1 LEIPI
6 SAEVRAEI
14 RSGRTRPERK
24 LAVCS
29 GGIPLSTEDR
39 AELLA
44 VLAADADA
52 AIAERARG
60 VLLTVPPESFLA
72 ALARPDA
79 DLHLFKYCAEHV
91 GEKPGIAD
99 ALAKN
104 SACPAPVVTRA
115 ARHLTSAGIQALLD
129 NMERLSAD
137 ERLVAALAQSQ
148 AASPE
153 QQALLAEIHKNEPI
167 PAKDLEEAAKEAEP
181 DPVKRETLLKQVSN
195 MNVVQRLTLALKGN
209 REARMI
215 LIKDP
220 NKLVQRCVL
229 QSPRLTDMEVEAFA
243 KMTNLSEEVFRV
255 ISLTRKFIKSYVI
268 MKNLV
273 NNPKTPLDIS
283 LHLLPRLNA
292 VDLKM
297 LTTNKNIPDT
307 LRSIAVKTQRQRTI
321 SNLKA

>member
-1 LEIPI
+1 M
-6 SAEVRAEI
+6 RAEI
-14 RSGRTRPERK
+14 RSGHARPERK

-29 GGIPLSTEDR
+29 GGISLSPEDR

-52 AIAERARG
+52 AIAERARS
-60 VLLTVPPESFLA
+60 VLVTLPQESFLT
-72 ALARPDA
+72 ALGRPDA
-79 DLHLFKYCAEHV
+79 DVHLFRYSAEQIAD
-91 GEKPGIAD
+91 KPGVAD
-99 ALAKN
+99 TLAKN
-104 SACPAPVVTRA
+104 EACPAALVTRV
-115 ARHLTSAGIQALLD
+115 ARHLTAPGIQTLLD
-129 NMERLSAD
+129 NMERLSSD
-137 ERLVAALAQSQ
+137 EHLAVALVQSQ
-148 AASPE
+148 GATAE

-167 PAKDLEEAAKEAEP
+167 PAKDLEDAAKEAEP
-181 DPVKRETLLKQVSN
+181 DPVKRETLLKQVAH

-229 QSPRLTDMEVEAFA
+229 QSPRLTDMEVESFA

-283 LHLLPRLNA
+283 LHLIPRLNA
-292 VDLKM
+292 NDLKL

-307 LRSIAVKTQRQRTI
+307 LRSVAVKMQRQRTI
-321 SNLKA
+321 SNLK

>member
-1 LEIPI
+1 M
-6 SAEVRAEI
+6 
-14 RSGRTRPERK
+14 
-24 LAVCS
+24 CS
-29 GGIPLSTEDR
+29 GGISLSPEDR

-52 AIAERARG
+52 AIAERARS
-60 VLLTVPPESFLA
+60 VLVTLPQESFLT
-72 ALARPDA
+72 ALGRPDA
-79 DLHLFKYCAEHV
+79 DVHLFRYSAEQIAD
-91 GEKPGIAD
+91 KPGVAD

-104 SACPAPVVTRA
+104 ESCPVALVTRV
-115 ARHLTSAGIQALLD
+115 ARHLTAPGIQALLD
-129 NMERLSAD
+129 NMERLSSD
-137 ERLVAALAQSQ
+137 EHLATALVQSQ
-148 AASPE
+148 GATAE
-153 QQALLAEIHKNEPI
+153 QQALLSEIHKNEPI
-167 PAKDLEEAAKEAEP
+167 PAKDLEDAAKDAEP
-181 DPVKRETLLKQVSN
+181 DPVKRETLLKQVAH

-255 ISLTRKFIKSYVI
+255 ISLTRKFMKSYVI

-292 VDLKM
+292 NDLKM

-321 SNLKA
+321 ANLK

>member
-1 LEIPI
+1 LH
-6 SAEVRAEI
+6 A
-14 RSGRTRPERK
+14 RPERK

-29 GGIPLSTEDR
+29 GGISLSPEDR

-52 AIAERARG
+52 GIAERAQS
-60 VLLTVPPESFLA
+60 VLVTLPPESFLA
-72 ALARPDA
+72 ALGRSDA
-79 DLHLFKYCAEHV
+79 DPHLFKYCTDQI
-91 GEKPGIAD
+91 GEKPGVAD

-104 SACPAPVVTRA
+104 EACPAALVTRV
-115 ARHLTSAGIQALLD
+115 ARHLTAAGIQALLD
-129 NMERLSAD
+129 NMERLSSD
-137 ERLVAALAQSQ
+137 EHLATALVQSQ
-148 AASPE
+148 SATAE

-167 PAKDLEEAAKEAEP
+167 PAKDLEDAAKEAEP
-181 DPVKRETLLKQVSN
+181 DPVKRETLLKQVAH

-268 MKNLV
+268 MRNLV

-283 LHLLPRLNA
+283 LHLIPRLNA
-292 VDLKM
+292 NDLKL

-307 LRSIAVKTQRQRTI
+307 LRSIAVKMQRQRTI
-321 SNLKA
+321 ANLK

>member
-1 LEIPI
+1 
-6 SAEVRAEI
+6 VRAEI
-14 RSGRTRPERK
+14 RSGHARPERK

-29 GGIPLSTEDR
+29 GGISLSPEDR

-52 AIAERARG
+52 AIAERAKS
-60 VLLTVPPESFLA
+60 VLVTLPPESFLV
-72 ALARPDA
+72 ALGRPDA
-79 DLHLFKYCAEHV
+79 DAHLFKYSADQI
-91 GEKPGIAD
+91 GEKPGVAD
-99 ALAKN
+99 GLAKN
-104 SACPAPVVTRA
+104 EACPAALVTRV
-115 ARHLTSAGIQALLD
+115 ARHLTAAGIQALLD
-129 NMERLSAD
+129 NMERLSSD
-137 ERLVAALAQSQ
+137 EHLATALAQSQ
-148 AASPE
+148 GATAE

-167 PAKDLEEAAKEAEP
+167 PVKVLEDAAKDAEP
-181 DPVKRETLLKQVSN
+181 DPVKRETLLKQVAH

-229 QSPRLTDMEVEAFA
+229 QSPRLTDMEVESFA

-283 LHLLPRLNA
+283 LHLITRLNA
-292 VDLKM
+292 NDLKL

-307 LRSIAVKTQRQRTI
+307 LRSVAVKMQRQRTI
-321 SNLKA
+321 SSLK

>member
-1 LEIPI
+1 
-6 SAEVRAEI
+6 VRAEI
-14 RSGRTRPERK
+14 RSGHARPERK
-24 LAVCS
+24 FAVCS
-29 GGIPLSTEDR
+29 GGISLSPEDR

-52 AIAERARG
+52 AIAERAKS
-60 VLLTVPPESFLA
+60 VLVTLPPESFLT
-72 ALARPDA
+72 ALGRSDA
-79 DLHLFKYCAEHV
+79 DPHLFKYCAEQT
-91 GEKPGIAD
+91 GEKPGVAD

-104 SACPAPVVTRA
+104 EACPARLVTRV
-115 ARHLTSAGIQALLD
+115 ARHLTAAGIQALLD
-129 NMERLSAD
+129 NMERLSSD
-137 ERLVAALAQSQ
+137 EHLATALVQSQ
-148 AASPE
+148 GATAE

-167 PAKDLEEAAKEAEP
+167 PAKDLEEAAKDAEP
-181 DPVKRETLLKQVSN
+181 DPVKRETLLKQVAN

-229 QSPRLTDMEVEAFA
+229 QSPRLTDMEVESFA

-292 VDLKM
+292 NDLKL

-307 LRSIAVKTQRQRTI
+307 LRSIAVKTQRQRTV
-321 SNLKA
+321 SNLK

>member
-1 LEIPI
+1 M
-6 SAEVRAEI
+6 RAEI
-14 RSGRTRPERK
+14 RSGHARPERK

-29 GGIPLSTEDR
+29 GGISLSPEDR

-44 VLAADADA
+44 VLAADADEG
-52 AIAERARG
+52 IAERARS
-60 VLLTVPPESFLA
+60 VLVTLPLESFLA
-72 ALARPDA
+72 ALGRPDA
-79 DLHLFKYCAEHV
+79 DAHLFKYCADQI
-91 GEKPGIAD
+91 GEKPGVAD

-104 SACPAPVVTRA
+104 EACPAALVTRV
-115 ARHLTSAGIQALLD
+115 ARHLTAIGIQALLD

-137 ERLVAALAQSQ
+137 EHLAMALAQSQ
-148 AASPE
+148 GATAE
-153 QQALLAEIHKNEPI
+153 QQSLLAEIHKNEPI
-167 PAKDLEEAAKEAEP
+167 SAKELEDAAKDAEP
-181 DPVKRETLLKQVSN
+181 DPVKRETLLKQVAH

-292 VDLKM
+292 NDLKL

-321 SNLKA
+321 SALK

>member
-1 LEIPI
+1 
-6 SAEVRAEI
+6 VRAEI
-14 RSGRTRPERK
+14 RSGHARPERK

-29 GGIPLSTEDR
+29 GGISLSPEDR

-44 VLAADADA
+44 VLAADADD
-52 AIAERARG
+52 AIAERARS
-60 VLLTVPPESFLA
+60 VLVTLPQESFLT
-72 ALARPDA
+72 ALGRPDA
-79 DLHLFKYCAEHV
+79 DVHLFRYSAEQIAD
-91 GEKPGIAD
+91 KPGVAD

-104 SACPAPVVTRA
+104 ESCPAALVTRV
-115 ARHLTSAGIQALLD
+115 ARHLTAPGIQALLD
-129 NMERLSAD
+129 NMERLSSD
-137 ERLVAALAQSQ
+137 EHLATALVQSQ
-148 AASPE
+148 GATAE
-153 QQALLAEIHKNEPI
+153 QQALLSEIHKNEPI
-167 PAKDLEEAAKEAEP
+167 PAKDLEDAAKDAEP
-181 DPVKRETLLKQVSN
+181 DPVKRETLLKQVAH

-229 QSPRLTDMEVEAFA
+229 QSPRLTDMEVESFA

-255 ISLTRKFIKSYVI
+255 ISLTRKFMKSYVI

-283 LHLLPRLNA
+283 LHLIPRLNA
-292 VDLKM
+292 NDLKL

-307 LRSIAVKTQRQRTI
+307 LRSVAVKMQRQRTI
-321 SNLKA
+321 STLK

>member
-1 LEIPI
+1 
-6 SAEVRAEI
+6 VRAEI
-14 RSGRTRPERK
+14 RSGHARPERK

-29 GGIPLSTEDR
+29 GGISLSPEDR

-44 VLAADADA
+44 VLAADADE
-52 AIAERARG
+52 AIAERARN
-60 VLLTVPPESFLA
+60 VLVTLPQESFLT
-72 ALARPDA
+72 ALGRPDA
-79 DLHLFKYCAEHV
+79 DAHLFRYSVEQIAD
-91 GEKPGIAD
+91 KPGVAD

-104 SACPAPVVTRA
+104 EACPAALVTRV
-115 ARHLTSAGIQALLD
+115 ARHLTAPGIQALLD

-137 ERLVAALAQSQ
+137 EHLATALVQSQ
-148 AASPE
+148 GATAE

-167 PAKDLEEAAKEAEP
+167 PAKDLEDAAKDAEP
-181 DPVKRETLLKQVSN
+181 DPVKRETLLKQVAH

-229 QSPRLTDMEVEAFA
+229 QSPRLTDMEVESFA

-255 ISLTRKFIKSYVI
+255 ISLTRKFMKSYVI

-283 LHLLPRLNA
+283 LHLIPRLNA
-292 VDLKM
+292 NDLKL

-307 LRSIAVKTQRQRTI
+307 LRSVAVKMQRQRTI
-321 SNLKA
+321 STLK

>member
-1 LEIPI
+1 MRMRTFSDI
-6 SAEVRAEI
+6 ART
-14 RSGRTRPERK
+14 RSG
-24 LAVCS
+24 
-29 GGIPLSTEDR
+29 D
-39 AELLA
+39 
-44 VLAADADA
+44 
-52 AIAERARG
+52 
-60 VLLTVPPESFLA
+60 
-72 ALARPDA
+72 
-79 DLHLFKYCAEHV
+79 
-91 GEKPGIAD
+91 KPGVAD

-104 SACPAPVVTRA
+104 EACPAALVTRV
-115 ARHLTSAGIQALLD
+115 ARHLTAAWNPSSSRQYGTAQLGRASGG
-129 NMERLSAD
+129 RLWCNHRRAT
-137 ERLVAALAQSQ
+137 A
-148 AASPE
+148 E

-167 PAKDLEEAAKEAEP
+167 PAKDLEDAAKEAEP
-181 DPVKRETLLKQVSN
+181 DPVKRETLLKQVAH

-229 QSPRLTDMEVEAFA
+229 QSPRLTDMEVESFA

-283 LHLLPRLNA
+283 LHLITRLNA
-292 VDLKM
+292 NDLKL

-307 LRSIAVKTQRQRTI
+307 LRSVAVENAAPANDLDPEIGMMRRRLPGAI
-321 SNLKA
+321 S

>member
-1 LEIPI
+1 M
-6 SAEVRAEI
+6 
-14 RSGRTRPERK
+14 
-24 LAVCS
+24 CS
-29 GGIPLSTEDR
+29 GGVSLAPEDR

-60 VLLTVPPESFLA
+60 ALLTVPHESFLL

-79 DLHLFKYCAEHV
+79 DKHLFKYCSEHIA
-91 GEKPGIAD
+91 EKPGIAD
-99 ALAKN
+99 AMAKN
-104 SACPAPVVTRA
+104 EACPAPIVTRV
-115 ARHLTSAGIQALLD
+115 ARHLTAAGIQALLD
-129 NMERLSAD
+129 NMERLSSDPHLA
-137 ERLVAALAQSQ
+137 EALVQSQ
-148 AASPE
+148 AASVE
-153 QQALLAEIHKNEPI
+153 QQSLLAEIHKNETLPLQV
-167 PAKDLEEAAKEAEP
+167 LEEAAKEAEP
-181 DPVKRETLLKQVSN
+181 DPVKRETLLKQVAH

-229 QSPRLTDMEVEAFA
+229 QSPRLTDMEVESFA
-243 KMTNLSEEVFRV
+243 KMTNLSDEVFRV
-255 ISLTRKFIKSYVI
+255 ISLTRKFMKSYVI
-268 MKNLV
+268 ARNLV

-292 VDLKM
+292 TDLKL

-307 LRSIAVKTQRQRTI
+307 LRSVALKTHRARTV
-321 SNLKA
+321 SALK

>member
-1 LEIPI
+1 
-6 SAEVRAEI
+6 VRAEI
-14 RSGRTRPERK
+14 RSGHARPERK

-29 GGIPLSTEDR
+29 GGISLSPEDR

-52 AIAERARG
+52 SIAERARS
-60 VLLTVPPESFLA
+60 VLITLPKESFLT
-72 ALARPDA
+72 ALGRPDA
-79 DLHLFKYCAEHV
+79 DAHLFKYCAEQI

-99 ALAKN
+99 ALARN
-104 SACPAPVVTRA
+104 EACPAALVTSV
-115 ARHLTSAGIQALLD
+115 ARHLTASGIQALLD
-129 NMERLSAD
+129 NMERLSSDDHLAT
-137 ERLVAALAQSQ
+137 ALAQSQ
-148 AASPE
+148 GATAE

-167 PAKDLEEAAKEAEP
+167 SEKDLEDAAKQAEP
-181 DPVKRETLLKQVSN
+181 DPVKRETLLKQVAH

-243 KMTNLSEEVFRV
+243 KMTNLSDEVFRV
-255 ISLTRKFIKSYVI
+255 ISLTRKFMKSYVI

-292 VDLKM
+292 NDLKL
-297 LTTNKNIPDT
+297 LTANKNIPDT
-307 LRSIAVKTQRQRTI
+307 LRSIAVKMQRQRTI
-321 SNLKA
+321 SALKS

>member
-1 LEIPI
+1 
-6 SAEVRAEI
+6 
-14 RSGRTRPERK
+14 
-24 LAVCS
+24 VCA
-29 GGIPLSTEDR
+29 GGISLSPEDR

-44 VLAADADA
+44 VLAADADG
-52 AIAERARG
+52 AIAERALS
-60 VLLTVPPESFLA
+60 VLVTLLPETFLA
-72 ALARPDA
+72 ALGRPDSDA
-79 DLHLFKYCAEHV
+79 QLFKYCADQI
-91 GEKPGIAD
+91 GDKPGIAD

-104 SACPAPVVTRA
+104 EACPGALVTRV
-115 ARHLTSAGIQALLD
+115 ARHLTATGIQALLD
-129 NMERLSAD
+129 NMERLSSDDHLAMA
-137 ERLVAALAQSQ
+137 LVQSQ
-148 AASPE
+148 AATAE
-153 QQALLAEIHKNEPI
+153 QQALLAEIHKNDPI
-167 PAKDLEEAAKEAEP
+167 PAKDLEDAAKDAEP
-181 DPVKRETLLKQVSN
+181 DPVKRETLLKQIAH

-292 VDLKM
+292 NDLKL

-321 SNLKA
+321 ANLK

>member
-1 LEIPI
+1 
-6 SAEVRAEI
+6 VRAEI
-14 RSGRTRPERK
+14 RSGHARPERK

-29 GGIPLSTEDR
+29 GGISLSPEDR

-52 AIAERARG
+52 AIAERARS
-60 VLLTVPPESFLA
+60 VLVTLPPESFLT
-72 ALARPDA
+72 ALGRADA
-79 DLHLFKYCAEHV
+79 DAHLFKYCADQI
-91 GEKPGIAD
+91 GEKAGIAD

-104 SACPAPVVTRA
+104 EACPAALVTRV
-115 ARHLTSAGIQALLD
+115 ARYLTATGIQALLD
-129 NMERLSAD
+129 NMERLSSD
-137 ERLVAALAQSQ
+137 EHLAAALVQSQ
-148 AASPE
+148 GATAE

-167 PAKDLEEAAKEAEP
+167 PAKDLEDAAKDAEP
-181 DPVKRETLLKQVSN
+181 DPVKRETLLKQVAH

-229 QSPRLTDMEVEAFA
+229 QSPRLTDMEVESFA

-292 VDLKM
+292 NDLKL

-321 SNLKA
+321 SSLK

>member
-1 LEIPI
+1 M
-6 SAEVRAEI
+6 
-14 RSGRTRPERK
+14 
-24 LAVCS
+24 CS
-29 GGIPLSTEDR
+29 GGISLSPEDR

-44 VLAADADA
+44 VLAADADE
-52 AIAERARG
+52 AIAERARS
-60 VLLTVPPESFLA
+60 VLVTLPQESFLT
-72 ALARPDA
+72 ALGRPDA
-79 DLHLFKYCAEHV
+79 DVHLFRYSAEQIAD
-91 GEKPGIAD
+91 KPGVAD

-104 SACPAPVVTRA
+104 ESCPAALVTRV
-115 ARHLTSAGIQALLD
+115 ARHLTAPGIQALLD
-129 NMERLSAD
+129 NMERLSSD
-137 ERLVAALAQSQ
+137 EHLATALVQSQ
-148 AASPE
+148 GATAE
-153 QQALLAEIHKNEPI
+153 QQALLSEIHKNEPI
-167 PAKDLEEAAKEAEP
+167 PAKDLEDAAKDAEP
-181 DPVKRETLLKQVSN
+181 DPVKRETLLKQVAH

-255 ISLTRKFIKSYVI
+255 ISLTRKFMKSYVI

-283 LHLLPRLNA
+283 LHLIPRLNA
-292 VDLKM
+292 NDLKL

-307 LRSIAVKTQRQRTI
+307 LRSVAVKMQRQRTI
-321 SNLKA
+321 STLK

>member
-1 LEIPI
+1 M
-6 SAEVRAEI
+6 RAEI
-14 RSGRTRPERK
+14 RSGHARPERK

-29 GGIPLSTEDR
+29 GGISLSPEDR

-52 AIAERARG
+52 TIAERARS
-60 VLLTVPPESFLA
+60 VLVTLLPESFLVA
-72 ALARPDA
+72 IGRQDA
-79 DLHLFKYCAEHV
+79 DVHLFKYSADQI
-91 GEKPGIAD
+91 GDKPGVAD

-104 SACPAPVVTRA
+104 EACPAALVTRV
-115 ARHLTSAGIQALLD
+115 ARHLTAAGIQALLD
-129 NMERLSAD
+129 KMERLSSD
-137 ERLVAALAQSQ
+137 EHLATALVQSQ
-148 AASPE
+148 GATAE

-167 PAKDLEEAAKEAEP
+167 PAKDLEDAAKEAEP
-181 DPVKRETLLKQVSN
+181 DPVKRETLLKQVAH

-229 QSPRLTDMEVEAFA
+229 QSPRLTDMEVESFA

-292 VDLKM
+292 NDLKL

-321 SNLKA
+321 STLK

>member
-1 LEIPI
+1 
-6 SAEVRAEI
+6 
-14 RSGRTRPERK
+14 
-24 LAVCS
+24 VCS
-29 GGIPLSTEDR
+29 GGISLSPEDR

-52 AIAERARG
+52 AIAERARS
-60 VLLTVPPESFLA
+60 VLVTLPPESFLVA
-72 ALARPDA
+72 IGRPDA
-79 DLHLFKYCAEHV
+79 DARLFKYSADQI
-91 GEKPGIAD
+91 GEKPGVAD

-104 SACPAPVVTRA
+104 EACPAALVTRV
-115 ARHLTSAGIQALLD
+115 ARHLTAAGIQALLD
-129 NMERLSAD
+129 NMERLSSHEHLATA
-137 ERLVAALAQSQ
+137 LVQSQ
-148 AASPE
+148 CTTAE
-153 QQALLAEIHKNEPI
+153 QQSLLAEIHKNEPI
-167 PAKDLEEAAKEAEP
+167 PAKDLEDAAKEAEP
-181 DPVKRETLLKQVSN
+181 DPVKRETLLKQVAH

-229 QSPRLTDMEVEAFA
+229 QSPRLTDMEVESFA

-292 VDLKM
+292 NDLKL

-321 SNLKA
+321 STLK

>member
-1 LEIPI
+1 
-6 SAEVRAEI
+6 VRAEI
-14 RSGRTRPERK
+14 RSGHARPERK

-29 GGIPLSTEDR
+29 GGISLSPEDR

-52 AIAERARG
+52 AIAERAKS
-60 VLLTVPPESFLA
+60 VLVTLPPESFLT
-72 ALARPDA
+72 ALGRADA
-79 DLHLFKYCAEHV
+79 DAHLLKYCADQI
-91 GEKPGIAD
+91 GEKAGIAD

-104 SACPAPVVTRA
+104 EACPAALVTRV
-115 ARHLTSAGIQALLD
+115 ARHLTATGIQALLD
-129 NMERLSAD
+129 NMERLSSDAHLSTA
-137 ERLVAALAQSQ
+137 LVQSQ
-148 AASPE
+148 GATAE
-153 QQALLAEIHKNEPI
+153 QQALLAEIHKDEPI
-167 PAKDLEEAAKEAEP
+167 PAKDLEQAAKEAEP
-181 DPVKRETLLKQVSN
+181 DPVKRETLLKQVAH

-292 VDLKM
+292 NDLKL

-321 SNLKA
+321 SSLK

>member
-1 LEIPI
+1 
-6 SAEVRAEI
+6 
-14 RSGRTRPERK
+14 
-24 LAVCS
+24 VCS
-29 GGIPLSTEDR
+29 GGISLSPEDR

-44 VLAADADA
+44 VLAADADG
-52 AIAERARG
+52 AIAERARS
-60 VLLTVPPESFLA
+60 VLVTLPPESFLA
-72 ALARPDA
+72 ALGRPDA
-79 DLHLFKYCAEHV
+79 DAHLFKYCVEQI

-104 SACPAPVVTRA
+104 EACPAALVTRV
-115 ARHLTSAGIQALLD
+115 ARHLTATGIQALLD
-129 NMERLSAD
+129 NMERLSSDDHLLTA
-137 ERLVAALAQSQ
+137 LVQSQ
-148 AASPE
+148 AATAE

-167 PAKDLEEAAKEAEP
+167 PAKDLEDAAKDAEP
-181 DPVKRETLLKQVSN
+181 DPVKRETLLKQIAH

-292 VDLKM
+292 NDLKL

-321 SNLKA
+321 STLK

>member
-1 LEIPI
+1 
-6 SAEVRAEI
+6 VRAEI
-14 RSGRTRPERK
+14 RSGHARPERK

-29 GGIPLSTEDR
+29 GGISLSPEDR

-52 AIAERARG
+52 AIAERAKS
-60 VLLTVPPESFLA
+60 VLVTLPPESFLVA
-72 ALARPDA
+72 IGRPDA
-79 DLHLFKYCAEHV
+79 DVHLFKYSADQI
-91 GEKPGIAD
+91 GDKPGVAD

-104 SACPAPVVTRA
+104 EACPAALVTRV
-115 ARHLTSAGIQALLD
+115 ARHLTAAGIQALLD
-129 NMERLSAD
+129 NMERLSSHEHLATA
-137 ERLVAALAQSQ
+137 LVQSQ
-148 AASPE
+148 CATAE
-153 QQALLAEIHKNEPI
+153 QQSLLAEIHKNEPI
-167 PAKDLEEAAKEAEP
+167 PAKDLEDAAKEAEP
-181 DPVKRETLLKQVSN
+181 DPVKRETLLKQVAH

-229 QSPRLTDMEVEAFA
+229 QSPRLTDMEVESFA

-255 ISLTRKFIKSYVI
+255 ISLTRKFMKSYVI

-283 LHLLPRLNA
+283 LHLIPRLNA
-292 VDLKM
+292 NDLKL

-307 LRSIAVKTQRQRTI
+307 LRSVAVKMQRQRTI
-321 SNLKA
+321 STLK

>member
-1 LEIPI
+1 
-6 SAEVRAEI
+6 VRAEI
-14 RSGRTRPERK
+14 RSGHARPERK

-29 GGIPLSTEDR
+29 GGISLSPEDR

-52 AIAERARG
+52 AIAERARS
-60 VLLTVPPESFLA
+60 VLVTLPQESFLT
-72 ALARPDA
+72 ALGRPDA
-79 DLHLFKYCAEHV
+79 DAHLFRYSAEQIAD
-91 GEKPGIAD
+91 KPGVAD

-104 SACPAPVVTRA
+104 EACPAVLVTRV
-115 ARHLTSAGIQALLD
+115 ARHLTAPGIQALLD
-129 NMERLSAD
+129 NMERLSSD
-137 ERLVAALAQSQ
+137 EHLATALVQSQ
-148 AASPE
+148 GATAE

-167 PAKDLEEAAKEAEP
+167 PAKDLEDAAKDAEP
-181 DPVKRETLLKQVSN
+181 DPVKRETLLKQVAH

-283 LHLLPRLNA
+283 LHLIPRLNA
-292 VDLKM
+292 NDLKL

-307 LRSIAVKTQRQRTI
+307 LRSVAVKMQRQRTI
-321 SNLKA
+321 ANLK

>member
-1 LEIPI
+1 
-6 SAEVRAEI
+6 VRAEI
-14 RSGRTRPERK
+14 RSGHARPERK

-29 GGIPLSTEDR
+29 GGISLAPEDR

-44 VLAADADA
+44 VLAADADEG
-52 AIAERARG
+52 IAERARG
-60 VLLTVPPESFLA
+60 VLVTLPTESFLA
-72 ALARPDA
+72 ALGRPDA
-79 DLHLFKYCAEHV
+79 DAHLFKYCAEQI
-91 GEKPGIAD
+91 GEKPGVAD

-104 SACPAPVVTRA
+104 EACPAALVTRV
-115 ARHLTSAGIQALLD
+115 ARHLTAAGIQALLD
-129 NMERLSAD
+129 NMERLSSD
-137 ERLVAALAQSQ
+137 EHLATALVQSQ
-148 AASPE
+148 GATAE

-167 PAKDLEEAAKEAEP
+167 PAKDLEDAAKDAEP
-181 DPVKRETLLKQVSN
+181 DPVKRETLLKQVAH

-229 QSPRLTDMEVEAFA
+229 QSPRLTDMEVESFA

-283 LHLLPRLNA
+283 LHLITRLNA
-292 VDLKM
+292 NDLKL

-307 LRSIAVKTQRQRTI
+307 LRSIAVKMQRQRTI
-321 SNLKA
+321 STLK

>member
-1 LEIPI
+1 
-6 SAEVRAEI
+6 
-14 RSGRTRPERK
+14 
-24 LAVCS
+24 VCS
-29 GGIPLSTEDR
+29 GGISLSPEDR

-52 AIAERARG
+52 AIAERALS
-60 VLLTVPPESFLA
+60 VLVTLPPESFLVA
-72 ALARPDA
+72 IGRPDA
-79 DLHLFKYCAEHV
+79 DAHLFKYSADQI
-91 GEKPGIAD
+91 GDKPGVAD

-104 SACPAPVVTRA
+104 EACPAALVTRV
-115 ARHLTSAGIQALLD
+115 ARHLTAAGIQALLD
-129 NMERLSAD
+129 NMERLSSHEHLAVA
-137 ERLVAALAQSQ
+137 LVQSQ
-148 AASPE
+148 GATAE

-167 PAKDLEEAAKEAEP
+167 PAKDLADAAKDAEP
-181 DPVKRETLLKQVSN
+181 DPVKRETLLKQVAH

-229 QSPRLTDMEVEAFA
+229 QSPRLTDMEVESFA

-283 LHLLPRLNA
+283 LHLITRLNA
-292 VDLKM
+292 NDLKI

-307 LRSIAVKTQRQRTI
+307 LRSIAVKMQRQRTI
-321 SNLKA
+321 STLK

>member
-1 LEIPI
+1 
-6 SAEVRAEI
+6 VRAEI
-14 RSGRTRPERK
+14 RSGHARPERK

-29 GGIPLSTEDR
+29 GGISLSPEDR

-52 AIAERARG
+52 AIAERARS
-60 VLLTVPPESFLA
+60 VLVTLPQESFLT
-72 ALARPDA
+72 ALGRPDA
-79 DLHLFKYCAEHV
+79 DAHLFRYSAEQIAD
-91 GEKPGIAD
+91 KPGVAD

-104 SACPAPVVTRA
+104 EACPAALVTRV
-115 ARHLTSAGIQALLD
+115 ARHLTAPGIQALLD
-129 NMERLSAD
+129 NMERLSSD
-137 ERLVAALAQSQ
+137 EHLAVALVQSQ
-148 AASPE
+148 GATAE

-167 PAKDLEEAAKEAEP
+167 PAKDLEDAAKDAEP
-181 DPVKRETLLKQVSN
+181 DPVKRETLLKQVAH

-229 QSPRLTDMEVEAFA
+229 QSPRLTDMEVESFA

-283 LHLLPRLNA
+283 LHLIPRLNA
-292 VDLKM
+292 NDLKL

-307 LRSIAVKTQRQRTI
+307 LRSVAVKMQRQRTI
-321 SNLKA
+321 ANLK

>member
-1 LEIPI
+1 M
-6 SAEVRAEI
+6 
-14 RSGRTRPERK
+14 
-24 LAVCS
+24 CS
-29 GGIPLSTEDR
+29 GGISLSPEDR

-44 VLAADADA
+44 VLTADADE
-52 AIAERARG
+52 AIAERARS
-60 VLLTVPPESFLA
+60 VLVTLPPEGFLA
-72 ALARPDA
+72 ALGRTDVDA
-79 DLHLFKYCAEHV
+79 HLFKYCVEQI

-104 SACPAPVVTRA
+104 EACPAALVTRV
-115 ARHLTSAGIQALLD
+115 ARHLTAAGIQALLD
-129 NMERLSAD
+129 NMERLSSD
-137 ERLVAALAQSQ
+137 EHLATALVQSQ
-148 AASPE
+148 GATAE

-167 PAKDLEEAAKEAEP
+167 PAKALEDAAKDAEP
-181 DPVKRETLLKQVSN
+181 DPVKRETLLKQVAH

-229 QSPRLTDMEVEAFA
+229 QSPRLTDMEVESFA

-283 LHLLPRLNA
+283 LHLIPRLNA
-292 VDLKM
+292 NDLKL

-307 LRSIAVKTQRQRTI
+307 LRSIAVKMQRQRTI
-321 SNLKA
+321 STLK

>member
-1 LEIPI
+1 
-6 SAEVRAEI
+6 
-14 RSGRTRPERK
+14 
-24 LAVCS
+24 VCS
-29 GGIPLSTEDR
+29 GGISLSPEDR

-44 VLAADADA
+44 VLAADADE
-52 AIAERARG
+52 AIAERARS
-60 VLLTVPPESFLA
+60 VLVTLPQESFLT
-72 ALARPDA
+72 ALGRPDA
-79 DLHLFKYCAEHV
+79 DAHLFRYCAEQI

-104 SACPAPVVTRA
+104 EACPATVVTRVT
-115 ARHLTSAGIQALLD
+115 RHLTASGIQALLD
-129 NMERLSAD
+129 NMERLSSD
-137 ERLVAALAQSQ
+137 EHLATALMQSQ
-148 AASPE
+148 GASVE
-153 QQALLAEIHKNEPI
+153 QQTLLAEIHKNEPI
-167 PAKDLEEAAKEAEP
+167 PAKDLEDAAKDAEP
-181 DPVKRETLLKQVSN
+181 DPVKRETLLKQVAH

-243 KMTNLSEEVFRV
+243 KMTNLSDEVFRV
-255 ISLTRKFIKSYVI
+255 ISLTRKFIKNYVI

-283 LHLLPRLNA
+283 LHLIPRLNA
-292 VDLKM
+292 SDLKL

-307 LRSIAVKTQRQRTI
+307 LRSIAVKMQRQRTI
-321 SNLKA
+321 ANLK